1 VRTGPALAG
10 FLLLAGPAPVGSA
23 LGQPAPRVL
32 PSRDVVLV
40 YQVGGAA
47 RDAIPG
53 GIPGAVRIA
62 WSARL
67 QSLRVEPEGRSQALL
82 LDLAGPPGRQRVE
95 IVDSGLRTAM
105 SLHVRNK
112 DLEPLTLQDARL
124 TRRGQST
131 VAGQSCTDYA
141 VEARRGHGTL
151 CLTEDGV
158 TLRAD
163 GEVDGRKGRFT
174 AVSVSYG
181 TLPPGLFKVPPG
193 YMQLALP
200 EVSRH

>member
-1 VRTGPALAG
+1 MRVGVFSATL
-10 FLLLAGPAPVGSA
+10 LLLAGPA

-32 PSRDVVLV
+32 PSRDVSLV

-47 RDAIPG
+47 GDAIPG

-67 QSLRVEPEGRSQALL
+67 QSLRVEPEGRPQALL
-82 LDLAGPPGRQRVE
+82 VDLAAAPGHQRVE

-105 SLHVRNK
+105 SIPVRSK

-131 VAGQSCTDYA
+131 VTGRPCTVYA
-141 VEARRGHGTL
+141 VEARRGRGSL

-163 GEVDGRKGRFT
+163 GEVDGRRGSFT
-174 AVSVSYG
+174 AVSVSYDP
-181 TLPPGLFKVPPG
+181 LPAGLFAVPPG
-193 YMQLALP
+193 YMRLALP
-200 EVSRH
+200 GVSRHR